1 MLPKPPLLLAFLGLF
16 ILTTACGPLVPLSY
30 VNGSAGSHLT
40 QSLETNEASVWLQ
53 YMQSQ
58 HGYMVFDLEIA
69 NSSQYEL
76 QVAPQMISSYASSK
90 IFATPET
97 GDDVH
102 KLSAPNSTLTMTR
115 HFASDPSSI
124 QRFYYE
130 KAKAKKTGATMFAI
144 LTVGL
149 IIFDVASDSKAAQKE
164 ISTSRDE
171 WKSFSRDILVTTAL
185 TATDVAQSSAQQAA
199 EESHFLP
206 YELFPECTIK
216 PGGNVRGKIFVPI
229 EASHKYVRL
238 VVPVGDEDYVFDFRR
253 YGVKNNKV
261 R

>member
-1 MLPKPPLLLAFLGLF
+1 MLPKPLLLLAFLGLF
-16 ILTTACGPLVPLSY
+16 ILTACGPLVPLSY

-40 QSLETNEASVWLQ
+40 QSLETNDASVWLQ

-69 NSSQYEL
+69 NNSQFEM
-76 QVAPQMISSYASSK
+76 QVAPQMISTYASSK

-102 KLSAPNSTLTMTR
+102 KLSSPNSTLTMTR
-115 HFASDPSSI
+115 HFASDPSSV
-124 QRFYYE
+124 QRFYSE
-130 KAKAKKTGATMFAI
+130 KAKAKRTEATMFAI

-149 IIFDVASDSKAAQKE
+149 IIFDIASDSKAARKE
-164 ISTSRDE
+164 VYTNRDE
-171 WKSFSRDILVTTAL
+171 WKSLSRDLMVTTAL
-185 TATDVAQSSAQQAA
+185 TATDVAQASAQQAA

-253 YGVKNNKV
+253 SGVKSNK
-261 R
+261 